1 MHKVLWVI
9 FKYLNHL
16 RLVYMFKIFKTPEFK
31 KAINFYKDGIK
42 ENRKSFLI
50 SMGSAVVWCFL
61 IVIQPYII
69 KRIIDDAIVIEN
81 RQMLIIFISFMLIAG
96 YLRASSIGIRR
107 YFSMHVSFNVEAGI
121 RNRIFTHMQKLA
133 FQYHD
138 KVPTGEL
145 MARASSD
152 ASQVR
157 LAYAIAPLA
166 SANILLLIILSIT
179 LLSLSLPL
187 GALVLLSIPSVLWLA
202 SNFSSKALGIS
213 LRVKEAEAQMTTE
226 VEEQLGGIRVVK
238 AFGNEDLASSKVET
252 AISGIYNS
260 SLEYLQLRT
269 KFIPMFELIP
279 MVITL
284 LVLLLGG
291 YLSINN
297 FITLGDF
304 IAFTQYVFL
313 LLWPLRIT
321 AWFLSEIPSSVTA
334 GNRILDLLNETPS
347 IVDGNS
353 SESFPETG
361 SGSLKFSNVNFR
373 YGDEKIF
380 DNLSFEIDGKKTVA
394 IVGSTGSGKSTLAY
408 LLPRLYDIESGKIE
422 IDGVDIHN
430 VKLDELRSQVSLAFE
445 ESFLFSNSAKDNISL
460 GSDKATQQQIENA
473 ALIARA
479 HEFIAQLPES
489 YETKVGERGFG
500 LSGGQRQRIALARA
514 ILRKPRILILDDALS
529 AVDASTEEEIRNQL
543 KKVMSNMTTLIIT
556 NRVPTI
562 ELCDEVIFLENGK
575 VRGQGNHT
583 KLIEEI
589 ESYKSLFLESQTSGF
604 KNER

>member
-1 MHKVLWVI
+1 
-9 FKYLNHL
+9 
-16 RLVYMFKIFKTPEFK
+16 MFKIFKTPEFK
-31 KAINFYKDGIK
+31 KAVNFYKDGIK
-42 ENRKSFLI
+42 ENKKSFVI
-50 SMGSAVVWCFL
+50 SMSSAVIWCFL

-69 KRIIDDAIVIEN
+69 KRIIDDAIVLEN
-81 RQMLIIFISFMLIAG
+81 RQMLIVLISFMLIAG
-96 YLRASSIGIRR
+96 YLRASTIGIRR
-107 YFSMHVSFNVEAGI
+107 YFSMHVSFNVEAEI

-133 FQYHD
+133 FNYHD

-157 LAYAIAPLA
+157 LAFAIAPLA
-166 SANILLLIILSIT
+166 TANILLLIILSIT

-187 GALVLLSIPSVLWLA
+187 GLLVLLSIPSVLWLA

-213 LRVKEAEAQMTTE
+213 LRVKEAEAKMTTE

-238 AFGNEDLASSKVET
+238 AFGNEELASSKVES
-252 AISGIYNS
+252 AISGIYNT
-260 SLEYLQLRT
+260 SLEYLNLRT

-279 MVITL
+279 MLITL

-291 YLSINN
+291 YLSINDL
-297 FITLGDF
+297 ITLGDF

-334 GNRILDLLNETPS
+334 GNRILDLLNEAPT
-347 IVDGNS
+347 IIDGTL
-353 SESFPETG
+353 SERFPETG
-361 SGSLKFSNVNFR
+361 NGSLKFSNVNFR

-380 DNLSFEIDGKKTVA
+380 DNLSFEIEGKKTVA
-394 IVGSTGSGKSTLAY
+394 VVGSTGSGKSTLAY

-422 IDGVDIHN
+422 IDGVDIQN

-445 ESFLFSNSAKDNISL
+445 ESFLFSNSARENISL
-460 GSDKATQQQIENA
+460 GSDEATQQQVKNA

-489 YETKVGERGFG
+489 YETKVGERGYG

-514 ILRKPRILILDDALS
+514 ILREPRILILDDALS
-529 AVDASTEEEIRNQL
+529 AVDASTEEEIRNEL
-543 KKVMSNMTTLIIT
+543 KQVMSNMTTLIIT

-575 VRGQGNHT
+575 VRGQGSHT
-583 KLIEEI
+583 KLIKEI
-589 ESYKSLFLESQTSGF
+589 ESYKALFLENQTSAV
-604 KNER
+604 KK

>member
-1 MHKVLWVI
+1 
-9 FKYLNHL
+9 
-16 RLVYMFKIFKTPEFK
+16 
-31 KAINFYKDGIK
+31 
-42 ENRKSFLI
+42 
-50 SMGSAVVWCFL
+50 
-61 IVIQPYII
+61 
-69 KRIIDDAIVIEN
+69 
-81 RQMLIIFISFMLIAG
+81 
-96 YLRASSIGIRR
+96 
-107 YFSMHVSFNVEAGI
+107 MHVSFNVEAGI

-133 FQYHD
+133 YNYHD

-157 LAYAIAPLA
+157 LAFAIAPLA
-166 SANILLLIILSIT
+166 TANILLLIILSIT

-187 GALVLLSIPSVLWLA
+187 GSLVLLSIPAVLWLA

-238 AFGNEDLASSKVET
+238 AFGNEDLAASKVET
-252 AISGIYNS
+252 AISSIYNT
-260 SLEYLQLRT
+260 SLEYLNLRT
-269 KFIPMFELIP
+269 KFVPMFELIP

-334 GNRILDLLNETPS
+334 GNRILDLLNEIPS
-347 IVDGNS
+347 IVDGS
-353 SESFPETG
+353 SDETFPETG
-361 SGSLKFSNVNFR
+361 NGSLKFSNVNFS

-380 DNLSFEIDGKKTVA
+380 DNLSFEIEGRKTVA

-422 IDGVDIHN
+422 IDGIDIHN
-430 VKLDELRSQVSLAFE
+430 VKLDELRSQISLAFE
-445 ESFLFSNSAKDNISL
+445 ESFLFSNSARENISL
-460 GSDKATQQQIENA
+460 GSDEASQEEIENA

-489 YETKVGERGFG
+489 YETKVGERGYG

-529 AVDASTEEEIRNQL
+529 AVDASTEEEIRSELQQ
-543 KKVMSNMTTLIIT
+543 VMSNMTTLIIT

-562 ELCDEVIFLENGK
+562 ELCDEVIFIEDGQ
-575 VRGQGNHT
+575 VRGQGRHN
-583 KLIEEI
+583 KLIKEI
-589 ESYKSLFLESQTSGF
+589 QSYKSLFLESQTSGS
-604 KNER
+604 KNDR

>member
-1 MHKVLWVI
+1 
-9 FKYLNHL
+9 
-16 RLVYMFKIFKTPEFK
+16 MFKVFKTPEFK
-31 KAINFYKDGIK
+31 KAVNFYKDGIK
-42 ENRKSFLI
+42 ENRRSFII

-69 KRIIDDAIVIEN
+69 KRIIDDAIILEN
-81 RQMLIIFISFMLIAG
+81 RQMLIILISFMLLAG
-96 YLRASSIGIRR
+96 YLRASTIGIRR
-107 YFSMHVSFNVEAGI
+107 YFSMHVSYNVEAGI

-133 FQYHD
+133 YNYHD

-157 LAYAIAPLA
+157 LAFAIAPLA
-166 SANILLLIILSIT
+166 TANILLLIILSIT

-187 GALVLLSIPSVLWLA
+187 GALVLLSIPAVLWLA

-238 AFGNEDLASSKVET
+238 AFGNEDLAASKVET
-252 AISGIYNS
+252 AITSIYDT
-260 SLEYLQLRT
+260 SLEYLNLRT
-269 KFIPMFELIP
+269 KFVPMFELIP

-291 YLSINN
+291 YLSINE

-334 GNRILDLLNETPS
+334 GNRILDLLNESPS
-347 IVDGNS
+347 IVDGS
-353 SESFPETG
+353 SDETFPKTG
-361 SGSLKFSNVNFR
+361 NGSLKFSNVNFR
-373 YGDEKIF
+373 YGEDKIF
-380 DNLSFEIDGKKTVA
+380 DNLSFEIEGKKTVA

-422 IDGVDIHN
+422 IDGIDIHN
-430 VKLDELRSQVSLAFE
+430 VKLAELRSQVSLAFE
-445 ESFLFSNSAKDNISL
+445 ESFLFSNSARENISL
-460 GSDKATQQQIENA
+460 GSDEASQEQVENA

-489 YETKVGERGFG
+489 YETKVGERGYG

-514 ILRKPRILILDDALS
+514 ILRQPRILILDDALS
-529 AVDASTEEEIRNQL
+529 AVDASTEEEIRNEL
-543 KKVMSNMTTLIIT
+543 KQVMSNMTTLIIT

-562 ELCDEVIFLENGK
+562 ELCDEVIFLEKGK
-575 VRGQGNHT
+575 VRGQGSHN

-589 ESYKSLFLESQTSGF
+589 QSYKSLFLENQTSRS

>member
-1 MHKVLWVI
+1 
-9 FKYLNHL
+9 
-16 RLVYMFKIFKTPEFK
+16 MFKIFKTPEFK
-31 KAINFYKDGIK
+31 KAVNFYKDGIK
-42 ENRKSFLI
+42 ENKKSFVI
-50 SMGSAVVWCFL
+50 SMSSAVIWCFL

-69 KRIIDDAIVIEN
+69 KRIIDDAIVLEN
-81 RQMLIIFISFMLIAG
+81 RQMLIVLISFMLIAG
-96 YLRASSIGIRR
+96 YLRASTIGIRR

-133 FQYHD
+133 FNYHD

-157 LAYAIAPLA
+157 LAFAIAPLA
-166 SANILLLIILSIT
+166 TANILLLIILSIT

-187 GALVLLSIPSVLWLA
+187 GLLVLLSIPSVLWLA

-213 LRVKEAEAQMTTE
+213 LRVKEAEAKMTTE

-238 AFGNEDLASSKVET
+238 AFGNEELASSKVES
-252 AISGIYNS
+252 AISGIYNT
-260 SLEYLQLRT
+260 SLEYLNLRT

-279 MVITL
+279 MLITL

-291 YLSINN
+291 YLSINDL
-297 FITLGDF
+297 ITLGDF

-334 GNRILDLLNETPS
+334 GNRILDLLNEAPT
-347 IVDGNS
+347 IIDGTL
-353 SESFPETG
+353 SERFPETG
-361 SGSLKFSNVNFR
+361 NGSLKFSNVNFR

-380 DNLSFEIDGKKTVA
+380 DNLSFEIEGKKTVGV
-394 IVGSTGSGKSTLAY
+394 VGSTGSGKSTLAY

-422 IDGVDIHN
+422 IDGVDIQN

-445 ESFLFSNSAKDNISL
+445 ESFLFSNSARENISL
-460 GSDKATQQQIENA
+460 GSDEATQQQVKNA

-489 YETKVGERGFG
+489 YETKVGERGYG

-514 ILRKPRILILDDALS
+514 ILREPRILILDDALS
-529 AVDASTEEEIRNQL
+529 AVDASTEEEIRNEL
-543 KKVMSNMTTLIIT
+543 KQVMSNMTTLIIT

-562 ELCDEVIFLENGK
+562 ELCDEVIYLENGK
-575 VRGQGNHT
+575 VRGQGSHT
-583 KLIEEI
+583 KLIKEI
-589 ESYKSLFLESQTSGF
+589 ESYKSLFLENQTSAV
-604 KNER
+604 KK

>member
-1 MHKVLWVI
+1 
-9 FKYLNHL
+9 
-16 RLVYMFKIFKTPEFK
+16 MFKVFKTPEFK
-31 KAINFYKDGIK
+31 KAVNFYKDGIK
-42 ENRKSFLI
+42 ENRRSFII

-69 KRIIDDAIVIEN
+69 KRIIDDAIILEN
-81 RQMLIIFISFMLIAG
+81 RQMLIILISFMLLAG
-96 YLRASSIGIRR
+96 YLRASTIGIRR
-107 YFSMHVSFNVEAGI
+107 YFSMHVSYNVEAGI

-133 FQYHD
+133 YNYHD

-157 LAYAIAPLA
+157 LAFAIAPLA
-166 SANILLLIILSIT
+166 TANILLLIILSIT

-187 GALVLLSIPSVLWLA
+187 GALVLLSIPAVLWLA

-238 AFGNEDLASSKVET
+238 AFGNEDLAASKVET
-252 AISGIYNS
+252 AITSIYDT
-260 SLEYLQLRT
+260 SLEYLNLRT
-269 KFIPMFELIP
+269 KFVPMFELIP

-291 YLSINN
+291 YLSINE

-334 GNRILDLLNETPS
+334 GNRILDLLNESPS
-347 IVDGNS
+347 IVDGS
-353 SESFPETG
+353 SDEAFPKTG
-361 SGSLKFSNVNFR
+361 NGSLKFSNVNFR
-373 YGDEKIF
+373 YGNDKIF
-380 DNLSFEIDGKKTVA
+380 DNLSFEIEGKKTVA

-430 VKLDELRSQVSLAFE
+430 VKLAELRSQVSLAFE
-445 ESFLFSNSAKDNISL
+445 ESFLFSNSARENISL
-460 GSDKATQQQIENA
+460 GSDEASQEQVENA

-489 YETKVGERGFG
+489 YETKVGERGYG

-514 ILRKPRILILDDALS
+514 ILRQPRILILDDALS
-529 AVDASTEEEIRNQL
+529 AVDASTEEEIRNEL
-543 KKVMSNMTTLIIT
+543 KQVMSNMTTLIIT

-562 ELCDEVIFLENGK
+562 ELCDEVIFLEKGK
-575 VRGQGNHT
+575 VRGQGSHN

-589 ESYKSLFLESQTSGF
+589 QSYKSLFLENQTSGS